1 MSLKLPVRVSEYAPD
16 RSMFMRSSD
25 VEPGEYVQNV
35 DSAAIEEEDKAAFL
49 KGIAAS

>member
-16 RSMFMRSSD
+16 RSILMRSSD
-25 VEPGEYVQNV
+25 DEPGEYVQNV
-35 DSAAIEEEDKAAFL
+35 DSAAIEEKDMAAFW